1 MNEPTDIMTPDAE
14 TQELAARAQELR
26 AGVDA
31 LIIQGPVELA
41 RADDALVAMALRR
54 KELEAKRKFFTAP
67 LNEHVKAINV
77 WFKRLTDPLEEAD
90 KALRLK
96 VVEYRRAEQ
105 ERVNEEKRK
114 AAQEAAKAAQAAQE
128 AERAADRAAQGG
140 LAKSAEAIRARAQE
154 GIAKANQGLIQASV
168 ASAHAP
174 QATRAASG
182 GNVITR
188 KVWKWEILNDVDVPR
203 QYLGIDRVA
212 ITEAVRQ
219 GIRTIPGVRIFED
232 DEILIKRTR

>member
-1 MNEPTDIMTPDAE
+1 MDAKIIPSVDSE
-14 TQELAARAQELR
+14 TQEIAAKAEELR
-26 AGVDA
+26 EGVGA
-31 LIIQGPVELA
+31 LTLEGPQDLA
-41 RADDALVAMALRR
+41 LADNLLVKMAMRR

-67 LNEHVKAINV
+67 LNDHVKAINA

-90 KALRLK
+90 KALRVK

-140 LAKSAEAIRARAQE
+140 LTKSAEAIRSRAKE
-154 GIAKANQGLIQASV
+154 DLAKANHGLIQASV

-174 QATRAASG
+174 QATRAANG
-182 GNVITR
+182 GEVLTR
-188 KVWKWEILNDVDVPR
+188 KVWRWEILNGLEVPR
-203 QYLGIDRVA
+203 VFLAIDRVA
-212 ITEAVRQ
+212 ITEAVRK
-219 GIRTIPGVRIFED
+219 GAREIPGVRIFEV
-232 DEILIKRTR
+232 EELSIRRAP